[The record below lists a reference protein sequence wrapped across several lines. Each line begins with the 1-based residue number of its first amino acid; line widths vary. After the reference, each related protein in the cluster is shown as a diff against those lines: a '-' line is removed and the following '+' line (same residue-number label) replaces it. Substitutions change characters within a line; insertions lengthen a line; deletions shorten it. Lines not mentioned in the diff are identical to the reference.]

1 MTDLMICKNGRFNPP
16 HLGHKMIIDKIK
28 ISIHEKIMLAL
39 ATCKPIPTYTK
50 RNHKRF
56 RIYSTVTKTVDPYRE
71 TSLRYM
77 GYANELGEAFTSYLP
92 EWGLPASYC
101 VAASYVMFDTI
112 DKGQKAY
119 DAAEEG
125 EKFQDT
131 LRISAETL
139 TWQMLASVFWPG
151 SIIRVIVNMAAQ
163 MSGDEH
169 HYLPT
174 LIGLAAIPVIVKP
187 IDTTVDKLM
196 ENSISKVINGEIKT
210 PEDASAAFI
219 TTVGSFSVPP
229 IMFFIAAAIKKLKT

>member
-1 MTDLMICKNGRFNPP
+1 
-16 HLGHKMIIDKIK
+16 
-28 ISIHEKIMLAL
+28 MLAL
-39 ATCKPIPTYTK
+39 ATCRPVLTPTSRHT
-50 RNHKRF
+50 KRF
-56 RIYSTVTKTVDPYRE
+56 RIYSTVTKNVDPYRE

-112 DKGQKAY
+112 DKGQKAF
-119 DAAEEG
+119 DAAEE
-125 EKFQDT
+125 ENKIIDT
-131 LRISAETL
+131 LRISTETL

-151 SIIRVIVNMAAQ
+151 SIIRVIVNASATMI
-163 MSGDEH
+163 SNSHLDDELH
-169 HYLPT
+169 FLPT
-174 LIGLAAIPVIVKP
+174 LIGLMAIPAIVKP

-210 PEDASAAFI
+210 PEDASAAFM
-219 TTVGSFSVPP
+219 TTIGSFSVPP

>member
-1 MTDLMICKNGRFNPP
+1 MYAIHPIASHTPHATHAKRFN
-16 HLGHKMIIDKIK
+16 
-28 ISIHEKIMLAL
+28 
-39 ATCKPIPTYTK
+39 
-50 RNHKRF
+50 KRF
-56 RIYSTVTKTVDPYRE
+56 KIYATPYKAVDPYRE

-77 GYANELGEAFTSYLP
+77 GYANELGEAFTTYLP

-119 DAAEEG
+119 DAADEG

-151 SIIRVIVNMAAQ
+151 SIIRVIVNASATMISNRHLDDQ
-163 MSGDEH
+163 LH
-169 HYLPT
+169 FLPT
-174 LIGLAAIPVIVKP
+174 LIGLMAIPVIVKP

-196 ENSISKVINGEIKT
+196 ENSVSKVINGEIKT
-210 PEDASAAFI
+210 PEDASAAFM

>member
-1 MTDLMICKNGRFNPP
+1 
-16 HLGHKMIIDKIK
+16 
-28 ISIHEKIMLAL
+28 MLAL
-39 ATCKPIPTYTK
+39 ATCKPILTPKHTK
-50 RNHKRF
+50 RFK
-56 RIYSTVTKTVDPYRE
+56 IYATAYKNVDPYRE

-112 DKGQKAY
+112 DKGQKAF

-125 EKFQDT
+125 DKIIDT
-131 LRISAETL
+131 LRISTETL

-163 MSGDEH
+163 VSGDEH
-169 HYLPT
+169 HLLPT
-174 LIGLAAIPVIVKP
+174 LVGLAAIPAIVKP

-196 ENSISKVINGEIKT
+196 ETSISKVINGEIKT
-210 PEDASAAFI
+210 PEDASAAFM
-219 TTVGSFSVPP
+219 TTIGSFSVPP

>member
-1 MTDLMICKNGRFNPP
+1 
-16 HLGHKMIIDKIK
+16 
-28 ISIHEKIMLAL
+28 MLAIQPL
-39 ATCKPIPTYTK
+39 ATYKPVSTHTK
-50 RNHKRF
+50 RNDKRF
-56 RIYSTVTKTVDPYRE
+56 RIYSTVTKNVDPYRE

-112 DKGQKAY
+112 DKGQKAF
-119 DAAEEG
+119 DAAEE
-125 EKFQDT
+125 EDKLTDT
-131 LRISAETL
+131 FRISAETL

-151 SIIRVIVNMAAQ
+151 SIIRVIVNASATMI
-163 MSGDEH
+163 SNRHLDNELH
-169 HYLPT
+169 FLPT
-174 LIGLAAIPVIVKP
+174 LIGLMAIPAIVKP

-196 ENSISKVINGEIKT
+196 ENSISKIINGEIKT
-210 PEDASAAFI
+210 PEDASSAFM

>member
-1 MTDLMICKNGRFNPP
+1 
-16 HLGHKMIIDKIK
+16 
-28 ISIHEKIMLAL
+28 MLAL
-39 ATCKPIPTYTK
+39 ATCRPILTPRHTK
-50 RNHKRF
+50 RFKVYATAYKN
-56 RIYSTVTKTVDPYRE
+56 VDPYRE

-112 DKGQKAY
+112 DKGQKAF
-119 DAAEEG
+119 DAAEE
-125 EKFQDT
+125 EDKIIDT
-131 LRISAETL
+131 LRISTETL

-151 SIIRVIVNMAAQ
+151 SIIRVIVNLSANIV
-163 MSGDEH
+163 SNDDLH
-169 HYLPT
+169 FVPT
-174 LIGLAAIPVIVKP
+174 IVGLLAIPLIVKP

-210 PEDASAAFI
+210 PEDVSAAFM
-219 TTVGSFSVPP
+219 TTAGSLSVPP

>member
-1 MTDLMICKNGRFNPP
+1 
-16 HLGHKMIIDKIK
+16 
-28 ISIHEKIMLAL
+28 MLAL
-39 ATCKPIPTYTK
+39 ASYKPHIT
-50 RNHKRF
+50 RNTRINKRF
-56 RIYSTVTKTVDPYRE
+56 KIYATPYKAVDPYRE

-77 GYANELGEAFTSYLP
+77 GYANELGEAFTTYLP
-92 EWGLPASYC
+92 DWGLPASYC

-119 DAAEEG
+119 DAAEE
-125 EKFQDT
+125 EDKIIDT
-131 LRISAETL
+131 LRISTETL

-174 LIGLAAIPVIVKP
+174 LVGLAAIPAIVKP

-210 PEDASAAFI
+210 PEDASAAFM

-229 IMFFIAAAIKKLKT
+229 IMFFIAAPVKKLKT

>member
-1 MTDLMICKNGRFNPP
+1 
-16 HLGHKMIIDKIK
+16 
-28 ISIHEKIMLAL
+28 MLAL
-39 ATCKPIPTYTK
+39 ATCRPILTPRHTK
-50 RNHKRF
+50 RFKVYATAYKN
-56 RIYSTVTKTVDPYRE
+56 VDPYRE

-112 DKGQKAY
+112 DKGQKAF
-119 DAAEEG
+119 DAAEE
-125 EKFQDT
+125 EDKIIDT
-131 LRISAETL
+131 LRISTETL

-151 SIIRVIVNMAAQ
+151 SIIRVIVNLSANLV
-163 MSGDEH
+163 SNDDLH
-169 HYLPT
+169 FVPT
-174 LIGLAAIPVIVKP
+174 IVGLLAIPLIVKP

-210 PEDASAAFI
+210 PEDVSAAFM
-219 TTVGSFSVPP
+219 TTAGSLSVPP

>member
-1 MTDLMICKNGRFNPP
+1 MYAIHPIASHTPYATHAKRFN
-16 HLGHKMIIDKIK
+16 
-28 ISIHEKIMLAL
+28 
-39 ATCKPIPTYTK
+39 
-50 RNHKRF
+50 KRF
-56 RIYSTVTKTVDPYRE
+56 KIYATPYKAVDPYRE

-77 GYANELGEAFTSYLP
+77 GYANELGEAFTTYLP

-101 VAASYVMFDTI
+101 VAASYVMFDTV

-119 DAAEEG
+119 DAADEG

-151 SIIRVIVNMAAQ
+151 SIIRVIVNASATMISNRHLDDQ
-163 MSGDEH
+163 LH
-169 HYLPT
+169 FLPT
-174 LIGLAAIPVIVKP
+174 LIGLMAIPVIVKP

-196 ENSISKVINGEIKT
+196 ENSVSKVINGEIKT
-210 PEDASAAFI
+210 PEDASAAFM